1 MFTTDFYL
9 SILIVVIFFILSIN
23 GILLTQ
29 YELIKKHWSKMKC
42 NPLVMPFAGFFGEDP
57 LRNFENC
64 IKDIQVG
71 YMDIALRPLNINIG
85 FLSDIGTQLL
95 SAIVN
100 VRQMLNF
107 LRTSLMAI
115 TASIF
120 SIFSNVL
127 VEFQKLS
134 MGIKDSISKMVAVMT
149 VMVNTLNGT
158 TMTMQS
164 AWKGPP
170 GSMLKGIA
178 GMGDMIRNLD
188 LDPFGDAADVAGDV
202 AGAVSSGAKAVGRG
216 VAQGAKAVEGAAKN
230 IGQNVGRGARDTGRR
245 IRGMFCFHPDT
256 LLLLENGEYVKMKH
270 VKLGSKLKN
279 GSIIDGILKLNNLD
293 NKGNID
299 EQLYSLP
306 NGENQQP
313 ILVTGEHLIY
323 YNNKLDFVK
332 NHPDAKITNII
343 TKKLSCLIT
352 SDHNINIG
360 NYVFWDWEDTE
371 EMRKDL
377 K

>member
-1 MFTTDFYL
+1 MLTNDFYL

-23 GILLTQ
+23 GILITH

-64 IKDIQVG
+64 IKDIQIG

-85 FLSDIGTQLL
+85 FLSDIGTHLL
-95 SAIVN
+95 DAIVN

-107 LRTSLMAI
+107 LRNSLMAI

-120 SIFSNVL
+120 SIFSNVI

-134 MGIKDSISKMVAVMT
+134 IGIRDSISKMVAVMF
-149 VMVNTLNGT
+149 VMTHTLNGT
-158 TMTMQS
+158 TKTMRS
-164 AWKGPP
+164 AWRGPP
-170 GSMLKGIA
+170 GKMLRDIA
-178 GMGDMIRNLD
+178 GMGDFIRTLEI
-188 LDPFGDAADVAGDV
+188 DPFADAEKDFKKVGKGFEKAG
-202 AGAVSSGAKAVGRG
+202 
-216 VAQGAKAVEGAAKN
+216 EGIK
-230 IGQNVGRGARDTGRR
+230 GL
-245 IRGMFCFHPDT
+245 FCFHPET
-256 LLLLENGEYVKMKH
+256 LLLLDTGDYVKMKH
-270 VKLGSKLKN
+270 VKIGSKLKN
-279 GSIIDGILKLNNLD
+279 GSIVNGVLKLNNLD

-299 EQLYSLP
+299 ELLYALP
-306 NGENQQP
+306 NGENERP
-313 ILVTGEHLIY
+313 VLVTGKHLIY

-332 NHPDAKITNII
+332 NHPHAKITNIN

-352 SDHNINIG
+352 SDHHIHIG